1 MSKFKK
7 LLFLLSAQERK
18 NACLLLIMILIMAFL
33 DMIGVASILPF
44 ISVITNPDLIEKN
57 VILNSMFQI
66 SSIFGVEN
74 NQQFIFSL
82 GVLLFIILIFSIL
95 FKALTVYAQVRFIQM
110 REYSIGKRLIEE
122 YLHQPYSWFLNRN
135 SANIGKTILSEVQQ
149 IVRVG
154 MKPMIELIAKGT
166 IVITLITLLIIVDP
180 KISLIVGFSIGGVY
194 GLIFYFIKNY
204 LNKIGKIR
212 LKNNELRFALVS
224 EAFGAVKEAKVGGFE
239 KIYIKLFSNSDQ

>member
-110 REYSIGKRLIEE
+110 REYSLGKRLIEE
-122 YLHQPYSWFLNRN
+122 Y
-135 SANIGKTILSEVQQ
+135 
-149 IVRVG
+149 
-154 MKPMIELIAKGT
+154 
-166 IVITLITLLIIVDP
+166 
-180 KISLIVGFSIGGVY
+180 
-194 GLIFYFIKNY
+194 
-204 LNKIGKIR
+204 
-212 LKNNELRFALVS
+212 
-224 EAFGAVKEAKVGGFE
+224 
-239 KIYIKLFSNSDQ
+239 